1 MACGIASSRSLQ
13 TAASYPALY
22 PDEMRWLVL
31 SLLVSCVNAQ
41 TFTVEPAKIRQGE
54 TLRLTAS
61 SAAESARLGK
71 RKVPLYP
78 DGESKSGL
86 MPVAIDAKPGE
97 YTIEFLG
104 SHDSVL
110 EKTTFLITNAHY
122 PKQNVVLP
130 KAVAEL
136 KSSPEERETVN
147 AFRAE
152 ETPDHLWQEP
162 LHRPIPGCMTSLFG
176 VERYINGKPTGDY
189 HAGIDQRGAA
199 GTPIH
204 PVADGIV
211 RLAAQY
217 ELRGGTVAVD
227 HGQGLTS
234 IYLHMS
240 KVVAKP
246 GDRVTTADTLGLV
259 GSTGRSTAPH
269 LHWTL
274 YVHGEPV
281 NPNQWIHNVPCA
293 PRPVIKSPQHTAAP
307 QNRGG

>member
-1 MACGIASSRSLQ
+1 
-13 TAASYPALY
+13 
-22 PDEMRWLVL
+22 MRWLVL
-31 SLLVSCVNAQ
+31 SVVLPYLNAQ
-41 TFTVEPAKIRQGE
+41 TFTVRPARIRQGG
-54 TLRLTAS
+54 TLRLRAN
-61 SAAESARLGK
+61 AGAEAARLGK
-71 RKVPLYP
+71 RRVPLYP

-86 MPVAIDAKPGE
+86 MPIAIGAKPGA
-97 YTIEFLG
+97 YSIEFLG
-104 SHDSVL
+104 AHDAAL
-110 EKTTFLITNAHY
+110 EKASFVVVNAHY

-147 AFRAE
+147 AFRAR
-152 ETPDHLWQEP
+152 ETPERLWHEP

-176 VERYINGKPTGDY
+176 VERYINGKATGDY

-240 KVVAKP
+240 KILAQP
-246 GDRVTTADTLGLV
+246 GDRVTTADALGLV

-281 NPNQWIHNVPCA
+281 SPNQWVHNVPCA
-293 PRPVIKSPQHTAAP
+293 APAVTKTPPRWAAP
-307 QNRGG
+307 RHPSG

>member
-1 MACGIASSRSLQ
+1 
-13 TAASYPALY
+13 
-22 PDEMRWLVL
+22 MRWLVL
-31 SLLVSCVNAQ
+31 SMLFPLLSAQ
-41 TFTVEPAKIRQGE
+41 TFSVAPSRVRQGE
-54 TLRLTAS
+54 TLRLTAGA
-61 SAAESARLGK
+61 SAEAAKLGK
-71 RKVPLYP
+71 RRVPLYQ
-78 DGESKSGL
+78 DGPSKSGL
-86 MPVAIDAKPGE
+86 MPIGIGAKPGI
-97 YTIEFLG
+97 YTVEFL
-104 SHDSVL
+104 DSQNLVL
-110 EKTTFLITNAHY
+110 EKIIILVSDAHY

-136 KSSPEERETVN
+136 KSSPEERENVN

-152 ETPDHLWQEP
+152 ETAERFWQEP

-199 GTPIH
+199 GTSIH
-204 PVADGIV
+204 PVTDGIV

-227 HGQGLTS
+227 HGQGMTS

-246 GDRVTTADTLGLV
+246 GDRVTTADSLGLV

-281 NPNQWIHNVPCA
+281 NPNQWIRNVPCA
-293 PRPVIKSPQHTAAP
+293 PRPAAKPSPPAKH
-307 QNRGG
+307 G

>member
-1 MACGIASSRSLQ
+1 
-13 TAASYPALY
+13 
-22 PDEMRWLVL
+22 MRWLLL
-31 SLLVSCVNAQ
+31 SILLPLLNAE
-41 TFTVEPAKIRQGE
+41 TFAVKPLRVRQGE
-54 TLRLTAS
+54 ALRLTADA
-61 SAAESARLGK
+61 SAEAAKLGK
-71 RKVPLYP
+71 RKVPLFP
-78 DGESKSGL
+78 DGQSKTGL
-86 MPVAIDAKPGE
+86 MPIGIGAKPGT
-97 YTIEFLG
+97 YSIEFLD
-104 SHDSVL
+104 SENSVL
-110 EKTTFLITNAHY
+110 AKTSFTVIDAHY

-136 KSSPEERETVN
+136 KSSPEERENVN

-152 ETPDHLWQEP
+152 ETPERFWQEP

-189 HAGIDQRGAA
+189 HAGIDQREAA

-204 PVADGIV
+204 PVANGIV

-227 HGQGLTS
+227 HGQGVTS

-240 KVVAKP
+240 KVLAKP
-246 GDRVTTADTLGLV
+246 GDRVTIADSLGLV

-281 NPNQWIHNVPCA
+281 NPNQWIRNVPCA
-293 PRPVIKSPQHTAAP
+293 VRPVPNAHQPAKHTQTATFSPHPAGAEGSDSSAIQ
-307 QNRGG
+307 R

>member
-1 MACGIASSRSLQ
+1 
-13 TAASYPALY
+13 
-22 PDEMRWLVL
+22 MRWLLL
-31 SLLVSCVNAQ
+31 SILPPLCAQ
-41 TFTVEPAKIRQGE
+41 TFTLTPQTIRQGG
-54 TLRLTAS
+54 TLHLSAPS
-61 SAAESARLGK
+61 SAEWARLGK

-78 DGESKSGL
+78 AGNIKSGL
-86 MPVAIDAKPGE
+86 MPIAITAKPGE
-97 YTIEFLG
+97 YTLEFLDG
-104 SHDSVL
+104 HDSVI
-110 EKTTFLITNAHY
+110 ETASVHIANAHY
-122 PKQNVVLP
+122 PRQNVVLP

-136 KSSPEERETVN
+136 KSSPEERESVN
-147 AFRAE
+147 GFRAE
-152 ETPDHLWQEP
+152 ETPQRFWKEP

-176 VERYINGKPTGDY
+176 VGRYINGKPTGDY

-227 HGQGLTS
+227 HGEGLTS

-240 KVVAKP
+240 KVLAKP

-281 NPNQWIHNVPCA
+281 NPNQWMRNVPCA
-293 PRPVIKSPQHTAAP
+293 SRPVSKSLRSKAPKSPV
-307 QNRGG
+307 G

>member
-1 MACGIASSRSLQ
+1 V
-13 TAASYPALY
+13 T
-22 PDEMRWLVL
+22 
-31 SLLVSCVNAQ
+31 
-41 TFTVEPAKIRQGE
+41 IRQGE
-54 TLRLTAS
+54 TLRVIA
-61 SAAESARLGK
+61 SAATEAARLGK

-78 DGESKSGL
+78 EGESKSGL
-86 MPVAIDAKPGE
+86 MPIAIGAKPGE
-97 YTIEFLG
+97 YTVEFLDG
-104 SHDSVL
+104 HDSVL
-110 EKTTFLITNAHY
+110 ETTSFVVVNAHY

-130 KAVAEL
+130 KAVAGL

-152 ETPDHLWQEP
+152 ETPERLWQEP
-162 LHRPIPGCMTSLFG
+162 LQRPIPGCMTSLFG
-176 VERYINGKPTGDY
+176 VERYINGRPTGDY

-240 KVVAKP
+240 KVLAKP
-246 GDRVTTADTLGLV
+246 GDRVTRADPLGLV

-293 PRPVIKSPQHTAAP
+293 TRPATKSPRHTPPHHPA
-307 QNRGG
+307 G

>member
-1 MACGIASSRSLQ
+1 
-13 TAASYPALY
+13 
-22 PDEMRWLVL
+22 
-31 SLLVSCVNAQ
+31 
-41 TFTVEPAKIRQGE
+41 
-54 TLRLTAS
+54 
-61 SAAESARLGK
+61 
-71 RKVPLYP
+71 
-78 DGESKSGL
+78 
-86 MPVAIDAKPGE
+86 MPVAIAAKPGE
-97 YTIEFLG
+97 YTLEFLD

-110 EKTTFLITNAHY
+110 QTATVLIANAHY
-122 PKQNVVLP
+122 PRQNVVLP

-136 KSSPEERETVN
+136 KSSPEERESVN
-147 AFRAE
+147 GFRAE
-152 ETPDHLWQEP
+152 ETPERFWKEP

-176 VERYINGKPTGDY
+176 VGRYINGKPTGDY

-240 KVVAKP
+240 KVLAKP
-246 GDRVTTADTLGLV
+246 GDRVRTADTLGLV

-281 NPNQWIHNVPCA
+281 NPSQWMHNVPCA
-293 PRPVIKSPQHTAAP
+293 PRPVTKSPVRSRAAKSHV
-307 QNRGG
+307 G

>member
-1 MACGIASSRSLQ
+1 
-13 TAASYPALY
+13 
-22 PDEMRWLVL
+22 MRWL
-31 SLLVSCVNAQ
+31 LLCILPPLYAQ
-41 TFTVEPAKIRQGE
+41 DFAVKPQRIRQGE

-61 SAAESARLGK
+61 PAAAAARVGK
-71 RKVPLYP
+71 RSVPLYS
-78 DGESKSGL
+78 DGAVKSGL
-86 MPVAIDAKPGE
+86 MPIDVNARPGE
-97 YTIEFLG
+97 YTIDFLNDQDAVIER
-104 SHDSVL
+104 SNFVVVD
-110 EKTTFLITNAHY
+110 ARY
-122 PKQNVVLP
+122 PKQYVVLP

-136 KSSPEERETVN
+136 KSSLEERESVK
-147 AFRAE
+147 AFRVE
-152 ETPDHLWQEP
+152 ETPERFWREP
-162 LHRPIPGCMTSLFG
+162 LERPIPGCMTSLFG
-176 VERYINGKPTGDY
+176 VGRYINGKRTGEY

-240 KVVAKP
+240 KVLAKP
-246 GDRVTTADTLGLV
+246 GDRVTTADALGLV

-281 NPNQWIHNVPCA
+281 NPNQWIRNVPCA
-293 PRPVIKSPQHTAAP
+293 LPPTAKSARHATPAKRPVS
-307 QNRGG
+307 

>member
-1 MACGIASSRSLQ
+1 MPIA
-13 TAASYPALY
+13 
-22 PDEMRWLVL
+22 
-31 SLLVSCVNAQ
+31 VN
-41 TFTVEPAKIRQGE
+41 
-54 TLRLTAS
+54 
-61 SAAESARLGK
+61 
-71 RKVPLYP
+71 
-78 DGESKSGL
+78 
-86 MPVAIDAKPGE
+86 AKPGE
-97 YTIEFLG
+97 YTLEFLDDRG
-104 SHDSVL
+104 SVL
-110 EKTTFLITNAHY
+110 EKQRFVIADAHY
-122 PKQNVVLP
+122 PRQNVVLP

-136 KSSPEERETVN
+136 TSSPEERESVN

-152 ETPDHLWQEP
+152 EIPERFWQEP

-176 VERYINGKPTGDY
+176 VARYINGKPTGEY

-204 PVADGIV
+204 PVTGGVV

-227 HGQGLTS
+227 HGQGVTS

-240 KVVAKP
+240 KVLAKP
-246 GDRVTTADTLGLV
+246 GDHVTSEDVLGLV

-281 NPNQWIHNVPCA
+281 NPNQWIRNVPCA
-293 PRPVIKSPQHTAAP
+293 PRPASKSRQRSTASKKQP
-307 QNRGG
+307 G

>member
-1 MACGIASSRSLQ
+1 
-13 TAASYPALY
+13 
-22 PDEMRWLVL
+22 MRWLLL
-31 SLLVSCVNAQ
+31 SILLPSLSAQ
-41 TFTVEPAKIRQGE
+41 NYSVTPKIVRQGG
-54 TLRLTAS
+54 TLHLIAPS
-61 SAAESARLGK
+61 SAESAQLGK

-78 DGESKSGL
+78 DGNVKSGL
-86 MPVAIDAKPGE
+86 MPIGINAKLGE
-97 YTIEFLG
+97 YTLEFLDSHG
-104 SHDSVL
+104 SVIETASVL
-110 EKTTFLITNAHY
+110 IANAHY
-122 PKQNVVLP
+122 PRQNVVLP
-130 KAVAEL
+130 KAVANL
-136 KSSPEERETVN
+136 KSSPEEREGVN
-147 AFRAE
+147 EFRAE
-152 ETPDHLWQEP
+152 ETPERFWKEP
-162 LHRPIPGCMTSLFG
+162 LRRPIPGCVTSLFG
-176 VERYINGKPTGDY
+176 VGRYINGKPTGDY

-240 KVVAKP
+240 KVVAKA
-246 GDRVTTADTLGLV
+246 GDHVTTADVLGLV

-281 NPNQWIHNVPCA
+281 NPNQWIRNVPCTPRA
-293 PRPVIKSPQHTAAP
+293 PGKSPRRSTAAKS
-307 QNRGG
+307 RAS

>member
-1 MACGIASSRSLQ
+1 
-13 TAASYPALY
+13 
-22 PDEMRWLVL
+22 MRWLLL
-31 SLLVSCVNAQ
+31 SILPPLYAQ
-41 TFTVEPAKIRQGE
+41 TFAVTPKVIRQGG
-54 TLRLTAS
+54 TLHL
-61 SAAESARLGK
+61 SAAPSAQSARVGK

-78 DGESKSGL
+78 DGDLKSGL
-86 MPVAIDAKPGE
+86 MPIAINSKPGE
-97 YTIEFLG
+97 YTLEFLDG
-104 SHDSVL
+104 HDSVL
-110 EKTTFLITNAHY
+110 EKTSVVVADAHY
-122 PKQNVVLP
+122 PRQYVVLP

-136 KSSPEERETVN
+136 KSSPEERQTVN

-152 ETPDHLWQEP
+152 ENPERFWHEP

-176 VERYINGKPTGDY
+176 VGRYINGKATGDY

-204 PVADGIV
+204 PVTDGVV

-227 HGQGLTS
+227 HGQGVTS

-240 KVVAKP
+240 KVLAKP
-246 GDRVTTADTLGLV
+246 GDHVTTADVLGLV

-281 NPNQWIHNVPCA
+281 NPNQWIRNVPCA
-293 PRPVIKSPQHTAAP
+293 PRPASKSRQHSTGPKNQA
-307 QNRGG
+307 G

>member
-1 MACGIASSRSLQ
+1 
-13 TAASYPALY
+13 
-22 PDEMRWLVL
+22 MRWLFLLLPLTTSL
-31 SLLVSCVNAQ
+31 SAQ
-41 TFTVEPAKIRQGE
+41 TYSVTPKTIRQGG
-54 TLRLTAS
+54 TLHLSAPSTA
-61 SAAESARLGK
+61 AAARLGK
-71 RKVPLYP
+71 RKVPLYT
-78 DGESKSGL
+78 DGDLRSGL
-86 MPVAIDAKPGE
+86 MPIAIDAKPGE
-97 YTIEFLG
+97 RTLEFL
-104 SHDSVL
+104 DRDNSVI
-110 EKTTFLITNAHY
+110 EKATFVVADAHY

-147 AFRAE
+147 AFREE
-152 ETPDHLWQEP
+152 ETPERFWQQP
-162 LHRPIPGCMTSLFG
+162 FHRPIPGCMTSLFG

-204 PVADGIV
+204 PVTDGIV

-227 HGQGLTS
+227 HGQGITS

-240 KVVAKP
+240 KVLAKP

-281 NPNQWIHNVPCA
+281 NPNQWIRNVPCA
-293 PRPVIKSPQHTAAP
+293 PRPASKSPQRSTV
-307 QNRGG
+307 RKSSVE

>member
-1 MACGIASSRSLQ
+1 
-13 TAASYPALY
+13 
-22 PDEMRWLVL
+22 
-31 SLLVSCVNAQ
+31 
-41 TFTVEPAKIRQGE
+41 
-54 TLRLTAS
+54 
-61 SAAESARLGK
+61 
-71 RKVPLYP
+71 
-78 DGESKSGL
+78 
-86 MPVAIDAKPGE
+86 MPKPGE
-97 YTIEFLG
+97 YTIEFLDD
-104 SHDSVL
+104 HDAVL
-110 EKTTFLITNAHY
+110 EKTSFIVADARY
-122 PKQNVVLP
+122 PKQYVVLP

-136 KSSPEERETVN
+136 KSSPEERESVN
-147 AFRAE
+147 AFRVE
-152 ETPDHLWQEP
+152 ETPERFWREP
-162 LHRPIPGCMTSLFG
+162 LEQPIPGCMTSLFG
-176 VERYINGKPTGDY
+176 VGRYINGKPTGDY

-240 KVVAKP
+240 KVLAKP
-246 GDRVTTADTLGLV
+246 GDRVTTADALGLV

-281 NPNQWIHNVPCA
+281 NPNQWIRNVACA
-293 PRPVIKSPQHTAAP
+293 PRVTSKSPQRSTAP
-307 QNRGG
+307 KSRVG